1 MKVEIERKFLVRGEA
16 WRELAEGVPFRQGYL
31 QTRPCTVRV
40 RTEGARGVLTIKGP
54 SQGIA
59 RQEFEYEIP
68 VEEAD
73 LMLDTLAQRP
83 LIHKCRY
90 AVPYKGF
97 IWEIDEF
104 FEENAGLVVAE
115 IELSNEA
122 QPFEKPEWIGE
133 EVTGDRRYS
142 NASLSVLPFS
152 RW

>member
-1 MKVEIERKFLVRGEA
+1 MKMEIERKFLVRGEA
-16 WRELAEGVPFRQGYL
+16 WRDLAEGVPFRQGYL

-54 SQGIA
+54 SQGLA

-83 LIHKCRY
+83 LIQKRRY
-90 AVPYKGF
+90 ALPYKGLV
-97 IWEIDEF
+97 WEVDEF
-104 FEENAGLVVAE
+104 FEENAGLIVAE
-115 IELSNEA
+115 IELSYEA

>member
-1 MKVEIERKFLVRGEA
+1 
-16 WRELAEGVPFRQGYL
+16 
-31 QTRPCTVRV
+31 
-40 RTEGARGVLTIKGP
+40 
-54 SQGIA
+54 
-59 RQEFEYEIP
+59 

-83 LIHKCRY
+83 LIQKRRY

-97 IWEIDEF
+97 VWEVDEF
-104 FEENAGLVVAE
+104 FEENAGLIVAE
-115 IELSNEA
+115 IELSYEA